1 MFTVLA
7 PAAVAVVSPP
17 SVAHASEC
25 ICRTATQCTCLDN
38 ADTKR
43 REVKRLDAAGRDAA
57 QAKREAEAYRN
68 MYAGTSTAQDK
79 KQQQAPKGAPQG
91 ASAMPPPPINDRGG
105 LTGYGSMEY
114 GEINVAAAK
123 KRFNDILAETV
134 ARREAEYGFELDA
147 DDIKQVESVL
157 RIKYCGPQGLIGPC

>member
-1 MFTVLA
+1 
-7 PAAVAVVSPP
+7 
-17 SVAHASEC
+17 
-25 ICRTATQCTCLDN
+25 
-38 ADTKR
+38 
-43 REVKRLDAAGRDAA
+43 
-57 QAKREAEAYRN
+57 
-68 MYAGTSTAQDK
+68 
-79 KQQQAPKGAPQG
+79 
-91 ASAMPPPPINDRGG
+91 MPPPPINDRGG